1 MKQLLNNIKID
12 LQQEFDRNFE
22 RKAFFYQR
30 WKPSKNQLIQTGA
43 LRRSIKATLQGQSIV
58 FSSALPYANLH
69 NQGGTIKVTAKMKR
83 FFWAMYYKT
92 KNTSYKAFAVMPIGK
107 KIKIP
112 QRQFIGNHPEVRLSI
127 QKQVSNHLQQLAKN
141 IHP

>member
-1 MKQLLNNIKID
+1 MKKLLNDIKVDIF
-12 LQQEFDRNFE
+12 QKFKKNFE
-22 RKAFFYQR
+22 DQAFFYQK
-30 WKPSKNQLIQTGA
+30 WKKSDKNLNASGNLRNSLRATIQGD
-43 LRRSIKATLQGQSIV
+43 SIV
-58 FSSALPYANLH
+58 FTSALPYANLH

-92 KNTSYKAFAVMPIGK
+92 KNTSYKAFALMPVGK

-127 QKQVSNHLQQLAKN
+127 QKQVNTHLQQLAKN